1 MKIQGKLFTVVAVS
15 VILLLAF
22 SGIVFGQ
29 EERKIKMDEYKAELA
44 GLQARE
50 TTATTEAGAI
60 QKEIDALKA
69 QIAEVQGQIDATW
82 GEIYA
87 ALGTDKAGVK
97 AFGSNL
103 DALDA
108 QLNGL
113 DALSAEDLFR
123 SSEELDAIVAK
134 IEEAKTSKIALLTEM
149 EDKIAALELK
159 VANLKA
165 KMPPNIFDQYTVIN
179 GDNLWKISKKEYE
192 DAMQWIRI
200 YCVNK
205 DQIKNPDLIFPE
217 QVFNIARGVG
227 KNEHL
232 VVKGEYLSKIAG
244 LAKVFNDP
252 TKWTKLYEANKDMIN
267 DPNIVYPYQ
276 VLTVPAE

>member
-1 MKIQGKLFTVVAVS
+1 MKIQGKLFTVLTVS
-15 VILLLAF
+15 VVLLLAF
-22 SGIVFGQ
+22 SGVVFGQ
-29 EERKIKMDEYKAELA
+29 EETKMKMDEYKVELA
-44 GLQARE
+44 GYQTRE
-50 TTATTEAGAI
+50 ANATAEADSI
-60 QKEIDALKA
+60 QKEIDALNA
-69 QIAEVQGQIDATW
+69 QINDVQSQIDGTW

-87 ALGTDKAGVK
+87 ALGTDKAGVE
-97 AFGSNL
+97 AFGADL

-113 DALSAEDLFR
+113 DALSPEDLFR
-123 SSEELDAIVAK
+123 SSEELDALVAK
-134 IEEAKTSKIALLTEM
+134 IEEAKGSNIALLTEM

-159 VANLKA
+159 VANLNA
-165 KMPPNIFDQYTVIN
+165 KMPPNIFDQYTVVN

-205 DQIKNPDLIFPE
+205 DQIKDPDLIFPE
-217 QVFNIARGVG
+217 QIFNIARGVG

-232 VVKGEYLSKIAG
+232 IVKGEYLSKIAG

-252 TKWTKLYEANKDMIN
+252 TKWTKLYEANKDLID